1 MYEMNELG
9 FTFIDDIV
17 KPKRKNQILLWE
29 PLAKSGVDYACLD
42 S

>member
-1 MYEMNELG
+1 MNEL
-9 FTFIDDIV
+9 DDIV

-29 PLAKSGVDYACLD
+29 PLAKFGVDYACLD

>member
-1 MYEMNELG
+1 MNELG
-9 FTFIDDIV
+9 FTFIDDIAV

-29 PLAKSGVDYACLD
+29 PLAKFGVDYACLD

>member
-1 MYEMNELG
+1 MNELG

-17 KPKRKNQILLWE
+17 KSKRKNQILLWE
-29 PLAKSGVDYACLD
+29 PLAKFGVMLAWTA